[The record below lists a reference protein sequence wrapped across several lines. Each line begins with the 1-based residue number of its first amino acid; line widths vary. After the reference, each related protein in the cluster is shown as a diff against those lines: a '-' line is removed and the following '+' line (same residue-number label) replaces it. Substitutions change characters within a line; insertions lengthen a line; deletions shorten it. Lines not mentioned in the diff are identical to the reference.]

1 MDQSFDK
8 FTGLAA
14 ETFCSKGWLGNGR
27 RSLGQREAAACF
39 HRLKNMTIIVNK

>member
-14 ETFCSKGWLGNGR
+14 ETFCSKGWLGMGD
-27 RSLGQREAAACF
+27 EASGAAGSCCLF
-39 HRLKNMTIIVNK
+39 HRLKNMTLIVNK